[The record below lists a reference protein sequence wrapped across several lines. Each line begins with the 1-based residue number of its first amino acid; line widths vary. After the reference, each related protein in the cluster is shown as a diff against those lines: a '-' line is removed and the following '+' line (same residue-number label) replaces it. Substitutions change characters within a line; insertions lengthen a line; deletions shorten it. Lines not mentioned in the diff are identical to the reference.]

1 MRGRCGERKKKKN
14 EKRRMKSEERE
25 RERERERV
33 RGQER
38 RSVGDSG
45 EGDTVG
51 PAPVARATI
60 CIVVLC
66 PRVHDRWDS
75 HCLSVTPYCP
85 PNGEH
90 FRADSRPLPQMLH
103 RDSKP
108 LYCLQNPHL
117 PTALSNQ

>member
-1 MRGRCGERKKKKN
+1 MRERCGERKMKMN
-14 EKRRMKSEERE
+14 EERRMKSEERE
-25 RERERERV
+25 GERV

-38 RSVGDSG
+38 RSVG
-45 EGDTVG
+45 EGGRVG

-60 CIVVLC
+60 CLVVLC